1 MRRKR
6 FVLCGLS
13 DRGITMFALPMF
25 GRRELLDAADDL
37 SDVAELVAV
46 LDIDQVRMD
55 RFNAKTGAGLAT
67 YAADGF
73 DAMISA
79 HRPDAVIVASPDATH
94 ADYAIAALR
103 HGLDAIVE
111 KPLAASA
118 QQAREILQAELASAG
133 RVTVGHNVRYSIS
146 LRRMRN
152 LIAGGAIGRVV
163 AVDLLWGVDT
173 YHGASYF
180 RRWNRERAN
189 SGGLS
194 VHKAV
199 HHLDMVNWL
208 IGDVPAEVYSAAARN
223 FYGPDSPHRPHG
235 PDGGQLPIDAERRL
249 SPYHQRWQGDA
260 LPAPKDH
267 FAGPWQAMGYP
278 VQYPEG
284 SDRYLFDDAIDIEDT
299 YSTVVRFAAGASMSY
314 SLCFSFPWEGF
325 RLGIT
330 GTHGRIETD
339 QIIFRSADSPSSE
352 VIRVLPLFSP
362 PERIEVETQ
371 GGGHGGTDRR
381 IRHDLLIE
389 TSGSSQ
395 SDGLAA
401 TSVQGAIA
409 VATGE
414 AMWRSQLEHRPIS
427 ITDILGLEELPRW
440 DAPLDSLRF
449 SDTATATATAT
460 AATTDTD
467 KSGAR

>member
-1 MRRKR
+1 MAGVKRKR

-13 DRGITMFALPMF
+13 DRGISMFALPMLGPSEF
-25 GRRELLDAADDL
+25 LDAADDL
-37 SDVAELVAV
+37 SDLAELVAV

-55 RFNAKTGAGLAT
+55 RFNERTGTNLAT
-67 YAADGF
+67 YGPAGF
-73 DAMISA
+73 DAMIA
-79 HRPDAVIVASPDATH
+79 DHRPDAVVVASPDDTH
-94 ADYAIAALR
+94 AGYVVAALR
-103 HGLDAIVE
+103 HDLDVIVE
-111 KPLAASA
+111 KPLAAFAEQA
-118 QQAREILQAELASAG
+118 QEILLAERASAG
-133 RVTVGHNVRYSIS
+133 TVTVGHNVRYSTS

-152 LIAGGAIGRVV
+152 LVAGGAIGRVV

-208 IGDVPAEVYSAAARN
+208 IGAVPAEVYSAGTRN
-223 FYGPDSPHRPHG
+223 FYGPHSPHRPRG
-235 PDGGQLPIDAERRL
+235 PDGEQLPIDAERRL

-260 LPAPKDH
+260 LPAAQDH

-284 SDRYLFDDAIDIEDT
+284 SDRYVFDDAIDIEDT
-299 YSTVVRFAAGASMSY
+299 YSTVVRFASGASMSY

-339 QIIFRSADSPSSE
+339 QITFRGSQSPTSE
-352 VIRVLPLFSP
+352 VVRLLPLFGA

-381 IRHDLLIE
+381 IRRDLLLG
-389 TSGSSQ
+389 TSEGSRR
-395 SDGLAA
+395 DGLDA
-401 TSVQGAIA
+401 SSLQGAIA

-414 AMWRSQLEHRPIS
+414 AMWRSQVEHRPIS
-427 ITDILGLEELPRW
+427 IAGTLGLDELPAW
-440 DAPLDSLRF
+440 DAPLDSVRF
-449 SDTATATATAT
+449 RSASGTPG
-460 AATTDTD
+460 TT
-467 KSGAR
+467 GGR

>member
-1 MRRKR
+1 VPGVKRKR

-13 DRGITMFALPMF
+13 DRGISMFALPMLGASEF
-25 GRRELLDAADDL
+25 LDAADDL
-37 SDVAELVAV
+37 SDLTELVAV

-55 RFNAKTGAGLAT
+55 RFNARTGADLAT
-67 YAADGF
+67 YGPAGF
-73 DAMISA
+73 DAMIA
-79 HRPDAVIVASPDATH
+79 DHRPDAVIVASPDATH
-94 ADYAIAALR
+94 AGYVIAALR
-103 HGLDAIVE
+103 HDLDVIVE
-111 KPLAASA
+111 KPLAAFA
-118 QQAREILQAELASAG
+118 EQAREILLAERASAG
-133 RVTVGHNVRYSIS
+133 TVTVGHNLRYSTT

-152 LIAGGAIGRVV
+152 LVAGGAIGRVV
-163 AVDLLWGVDT
+163 SVDLLWGVDT

-199 HHLDMVNWL
+199 HHLDMVNWI
-208 IGDVPAEVYSAAARN
+208 IGAVPAEVYSAGARN
-223 FYGPDSPHRPHG
+223 FYGPQSPHRPHG
-235 PDGGQLPIDAERRL
+235 PDGEQLAIEAERRL

-260 LPAPKDH
+260 LPPAQDH

-284 SDRYLFDDAIDIEDT
+284 SDRYVFDEAIDIEDT
-299 YSTVVRFAAGASMSY
+299 YSTVVRFAGGASMSY

-330 GTHGRIETD
+330 GTHGRIETE
-339 QIIFRSADSPSSE
+339 QITFRGSDSPSSE
-352 VIRVLPLFSP
+352 VVRLLPLFGA
-362 PERIEVETQ
+362 PELLEVETQ

-381 IRHDLLIE
+381 IRRDLLLQA
-389 TSGSSQ
+389 SGLSRR
-395 SDGLAA
+395 DGLDA
-401 TSVQGAIA
+401 SSLQGAIA

-427 ITDILGLEELPRW
+427 IAETLGLDELPTW
-440 DAPLDSLRF
+440 DAPLDSVRF
-449 SDTATATATAT
+449 AAGDT
-460 AATTDTD
+460 
-467 KSGAR
+467 SGDASGGR

>member
-1 MRRKR
+1 MKRKR

-13 DRGITMFALPMF
+13 DRGISMFALPMLGPSEF
-25 GRRELLDAADDL
+25 LDAADDL
-37 SDVAELVAV
+37 SDLVELVAV

-55 RFNAKTGAGLAT
+55 RFNERTGANLAT
-67 YAADGF
+67 YGPSGF
-73 DAMISA
+73 DAMIA
-79 HRPDAVIVASPDATH
+79 DHRPDAVVVASPDATH
-94 ADYAIAALR
+94 AGYVVAALR
-103 HGLDAIVE
+103 HDLDVIVE
-111 KPLAASA
+111 KPLAAFAEQA
-118 QQAREILQAELASAG
+118 QEILLAERASAG
-133 RVTVGHNVRYSIS
+133 TVTVGHNVRYSTS

-152 LIAGGAIGRVV
+152 LVAGGAIGRVV

-180 RRWNRERAN
+180 RRWNRERGN

-208 IGDVPAEVYSAAARN
+208 IGAVPAEVYSAGARN
-223 FYGPDSPHRPHG
+223 FYGPQSPHRPRG
-235 PDGGQLPIDAERRL
+235 PGGEQLPIDAERRL

-260 LPAPKDH
+260 LPAAPDH

-284 SDRYLFDDAIDIEDT
+284 SDRYVFDDAIDIEDT
-299 YSTVVRFAAGASMSY
+299 YSTVVRFASGASMSY

-325 RLGIT
+325 RLGIS
-330 GTHGRIETD
+330 GTHGRIESD
-339 QIIFRSADSPSSE
+339 QITFRGSDSPSTE
-352 VIRVLPLFSP
+352 VVKVLPLFGA

-381 IRHDLLIE
+381 IRRDLLLG
-389 TSGSSQ
+389 TSESSRR
-395 SDGLAA
+395 DGLDA
-401 TSVQGAIA
+401 SSLQGAIA

-427 ITDILGLEELPRW
+427 IADLLGLDELPQW
-440 DAPLDSLRF
+440 DAQPDSVPFR
-449 SDTATATATAT
+449 SPA
-460 AATTDTD
+460 DTD
-467 KSGAR
+467 GAAGTARGR